1 MSKEGFIN
9 IISDGDFK
17 QVKTAICDSWEQ
29 GDFKSTIPYLDT
41 INFEKK
47 ADLLEKVER
56 LFLSLRLAIP
66 LPTEDSM
73 RLDIKRLSPTREL
86 IFAALL
92 YDDPDYEEELRKSGY
107 LSGEEIADVCFLI
120 DTNKWYFAS
129 KEDEKVTFLMLMNR
143 CKSPQKLREVLFI
156 GNEEVKYTFAKYTT
170 ETKNFDFYSYELPI
184 SENEIIEILN
194 ISPMEVKDY
203 LSRLW
208 EYVFKNPKKKDKESL
223 CDYLK
228 NLI

>member
-1 MSKEGFIN
+1 
-9 IISDGDFK
+9 
-17 QVKTAICDSWEQ
+17 
-29 GDFKSTIPYLDT
+29 
-41 INFEKK
+41 
-47 ADLLEKVER
+47 
-56 LFLSLRLAIP
+56 
-66 LPTEDSM
+66 
-73 RLDIKRLSPTREL
+73 
-86 IFAALL
+86 
-92 YDDPDYEEELRKSGY
+92 
-107 LSGEEIADVCFLI
+107 
-120 DTNKWYFAS
+120 
-129 KEDEKVTFLMLMNR
+129 MLMNR